1 VYIGS
6 RFLHGFCKAVSGG
19 VIFFDACI
27 VWAPKTSY
35 HCYLRLKNQALFFG
49 STEPSAY
56 RIAGRCFLM

>member
-35 HCYLRLKNQALFFG
+35 HCYLRLKKSGTVLW
-49 STEPSAY
+49 EY
-56 RIAGRCFLM
+56 